1 MKLIELNA
9 YRSYSL
15 YLMEGSDFS
24 YVKAFLDGQREKLER
39 IEFFYPY
46 TDKELRN
53 VLENGY
59 FVGLFDGEDMIAT
72 FAIDGDEEYADELAR
87 IIKSCSGVDVGKAY
101 ESSGLMVDASRRGEG
116 VAGFLT
122 DEIVRRADSRA
133 IAVCGV
139 VHIENTASIAT
150 FFSRGFELSGVWC
163 MSEGYDFVYLLR
175 RAGGNA
181 KNSEIKSTLLLQN
194 NGDCD
199 KIKID
204 TEYSPIGDLDRH
216 RKLLDDGYR
225 GILIKGSR
233 IVFARE
239 KKGGI
244 YE

>member
-1 MKLIELNA
+1 
-9 YRSYSL
+9 
-15 YLMEGSDFS
+15 
-24 YVKAFLDGQREKLER
+24 
-39 IEFFYPY
+39 
-46 TDKELRN
+46 
-53 VLENGY
+53 
-59 FVGLFDGEDMIAT
+59 
-72 FAIDGDEEYADELAR
+72 
-87 IIKSCSGVDVGKAY
+87 
-101 ESSGLMVDASRRGEG
+101 
-116 VAGFLT
+116 
-122 DEIVRRADSRA
+122 
-133 IAVCGV
+133 
-139 VHIENTASIAT
+139 
-150 FFSRGFELSGVWC
+150 

-181 KNSEIKSTLLLQN
+181 ENAAIKSTLLLQN

-204 TEYSPIGDLDRH
+204 TEYSSIGDLDRH